1 MGRFKV
7 WRANFFGGFWIDGLP
22 KNSHLKENSTKV
34 IIRTI
39 IITNKIFLYWHTQSN
54 PPKRLKIRP
63 YPQLNIQSQIYMK
76 RLFGKKKE
84 VAPPPSLNDA
94 ASGVGTRV
102 DALDEKIKKLDAELR
117 GYKEVRGH

>member
-1 MGRFKV
+1 
-7 WRANFFGGFWIDGLP
+7 
-22 KNSHLKENSTKV
+22 
-34 IIRTI
+34 
-39 IITNKIFLYWHTQSN
+39 
-54 PPKRLKIRP
+54 
-63 YPQLNIQSQIYMK
+63 MK